1 MQVGRPSITARAAA
15 ALRAAHQALEGGRVF
30 SDPLAPRILGSDL
43 DDPVVEAAFRP
54 ERGDVRLTVA
64 ARARFAEDAVGA
76 AVERGVRQSVVLGA
90 GLDTF
95 GCRNPHRGAGL
106 RVFEVDH
113 PATQEWKRHRLAESG
128 IAVPPSL
135 TFAPVD
141 FERSG
146 LAEGLGAA
154 GFDPARPA
162 FFLWLGVVP
171 YLTRAAV
178 FDTLGFIA
186 GLPAGSGAVFD
197 YGEPPERLPPEQRAV
212 HEARAA
218 WAAEA
223 GEPFLSHFTP
233 EEVRSALHDLGFS
246 ALEDIRY
253 GALAA
258 RYPGGTG
265 GDTAEATP
273 DLGAHLVHTWRGA
286 RTTVR

>member
-15 ALRAAHQALEGGRVF
+15 ALRAAHQQLEGGRVF
-30 SDPLAPRILGSDL
+30 QDPLALRILGTDT

-54 ERGDVRLTVA
+54 EREGVRLTVA
-64 ARARFAEDAVGA
+64 ARARFAEDAVA
-76 AVERGVRQSVVLGA
+76 TAVERGVRQAVVLGA

-95 GCRNPHRGAGL
+95 GCRNPHMSAGL

-146 LAEGLGAA
+146 PADGLGAA
-154 GFDPARPA
+154 GFDPGRPA

-186 GLPAGSGAVFD
+186 ELPAGSGVVFD
-197 YGEPPERLPPEQRAV
+197 YGEPSESLPPEQRAA

-223 GEPFLSHFTP
+223 REPFLSHFTP
-233 EEVRSALHDLGFS
+233 QELLTALSDLGFS
-246 ALEDIRY
+246 ATEDIRY
-253 GALAA
+253 SDLAA
-258 RYPGGTG
+258 RYTDGPGP
-265 GDTAEATP
+265 DTDEVSPNLSAR
-273 DLGAHLVHTWRGA
+273 VVRTWRA
-286 RTTVR
+286 AVR